1 MTIFKY
7 IILFYSFTFSANI
20 QAQKQA
26 DTIYNV
32 EDMTEDFKYLHKHLL
47 LNHPGIYKYTSKEN
61 WETIYQN
68 TLKKI
73 NVPLQNVK
81 YRLILREY
89 LANIKCGHTQVIP
102 SNKSL
107 KIFNKRKHFSAPF
120 KVAFLNNKIIVT
132 ENESNDSNLVKGTE
146 IKSINGNNALAIID
160 SIHLIQNADAGLSS
174 MKSFYGASQFQT
186 YYMAFFGEDSV
197 YHLKTITVNGDTQT
211 FNIKTKVALKN
222 KVKTPKIKY
231 DLFSQKLANFRIC
244 KGDTQTA
251 ILKIKGF
258 QLQNASKLYNM
269 AFEQIADQQI
279 KYLIID
285 LRGNGGG
292 NIIQASELI
301 SYISKDTFSY
311 GFARGKQGLTY
322 NSPFTQKAMYY
333 VSREMLDLFGNRK
346 TYNNNYNY
354 TFGYDK
360 KSLKKEKHFDGA
372 VFCIID
378 NGSFSAASFVAAY
391 AKHKAKAVL
400 VGQETAGTESGC
412 YAVNTPLMELP
423 YTKNFIRIPQYQF
436 KHILPIEDK
445 NRGVIPDIETVI
457 NSQTINSG
465 KDVEMDL
472 IWKLILENQK

>member
-1 MTIFKY
+1 MTFLKY
-7 IILFYSFTFSANI
+7 IILFYTFTLSVNI
-20 QAQKQA
+20 LAQKQV

-32 EDMTEDFKYLHKHLL
+32 EDMTEDFKYLHKHLMI
-47 LNHPGIYKYTSKEN
+47 NHPGIFKYTSKEN

-68 TLKKI
+68 TLKRI
-73 NVPLQNVK
+73 NEPLQNVK

-107 KIFNKRKHFSAPF
+107 KVFNKRKHNSVPF
-120 KVAFLNNKIIVT
+120 KVTFLKNKIIVT

-146 IKSINGNNALAIID
+146 ILSINGNEAHVIID
-160 SIHLIQNADAGLSS
+160 KINLIQNADAGLNS
-174 MKSFYGASQFQT
+174 MKSFYGAMQFQT
-186 YYMAFFGEDSV
+186 FYMAFYGEDSI
-197 YHLKTITVNGDTQT
+197 YHLKTIKLNGDSQT
-211 FNIKTKVALKN
+211 LNIKTKVAKKT
-222 KVKTPKIKY
+222 KVKAPPIKF
-231 DLFSQKLANFRIC
+231 DLFNQKLASFKIC

-258 QLQNASKLYNM
+258 QLQNASKLYNL
-269 AFEQIADQQI
+269 AFEQIAEQQI

-292 NIIQASELI
+292 SILQASELI

-322 NSPFTQKAMYY
+322 NSPFAQKAMYY
-333 VSREMLDLFGNRK
+333 VSRELLDIFGNRK
-346 TYNNNYNY
+346 TINNYYNY
-354 TFGYDK
+354 TFDYDK
-360 KSLKKEKHFDGA
+360 KSLKKEKHFNGA

-378 NGSFSAASFVAAY
+378 NGSFSAASYVAAY
-391 AKHKAKAVL
+391 AKHKAKAIL

-423 YTKNFIRIPQYQF
+423 YTKNYIRIPQYQF

-465 KDVEMDL
+465 KDIEMDL
-472 IWKLILENQK
+472 IWKLILENQN

>member
-1 MTIFKY
+1 MTILKY
-7 IILFYSFTFSANI
+7 IIFFYSFIFSINLL
-20 QAQKQA
+20 AQKQA
-26 DTIYNV
+26 DIIYNV
-32 EDMTEDFKYLHKHLL
+32 EDMTEDFMYLHKHLL

-107 KIFNKRKHFSAPF
+107 KIFNKRKHFSVPF

-146 IKSINGNNALAIID
+146 IKSINGNIASAIID

-174 MKSFYGASQFQT
+174 MKNFYGASLFQT
-186 YYMAFFGEDSV
+186 YYMAFYGEDSV
-197 YHLKTITVNGDTQT
+197 YHLKIITVNGDTQS
-211 FNIKTKVALKN
+211 FNVKTKVALKN
-222 KVKTPKIKY
+222 KVKSPKIKY
-231 DLFSQKLANFRIC
+231 DLMNQKLANFRIC
-244 KGDTQTA
+244 IGDTQTA
-251 ILKIKGF
+251 VLKIKGF

-269 AFEQIADQQI
+269 AFEQIAEQQI

-292 NIIQASELI
+292 SIMQASELI

-322 NSPFTQKAMYY
+322 KSPFKQKTIYY
-333 VSREMLDLFGNRK
+333 LSRVMLDIFGNRK

-354 TFGYDK
+354 TFDYNN
-360 KSLKKEKHFDGA
+360 KSLKEEKHFDGV

-423 YTKNFIRIPQYQF
+423 NTKNFVRIPQYQF

-445 NRGVIPDIETVI
+445 NRGLIPDVETVI

-465 KDVEMDL
+465 KDAEMDL
-472 IWKLILENQK
+472 IWKMIIDSQK

>member
-1 MTIFKY
+1 MKILKY
-7 IILFYSFTFSANI
+7 IILFYSFTLSQSIF
-20 QAQKQA
+20 AQKQA
-26 DTIYNV
+26 DIVYNV
-32 EDMTEDFKYLHKHLL
+32 DDMREDFKYLHEHLML
-47 LNHPGIYKYTSKEN
+47 SHPGIFKYTSKEN
-61 WETIYQN
+61 WEAIYQN
-68 TLKKI
+68 TLNKI

-81 YRLILREY
+81 YRLLLREY

-107 KIFNKRKHFSAPF
+107 KLFNKRKHFSVPF
-120 KVAFLNNKIIVT
+120 KVAFLKNKIIVT

-146 IKSINGNNALAIID
+146 ILTINGNSAVTIID
-160 SIHLIQNADAGLSS
+160 NINLIQSADAGLNS
-174 MKSFYGASQFQT
+174 MKNFYGAMQFQT
-186 YYMAFFGEDSV
+186 YYMAFYGEDSI
-197 YHLKTITVNGDTQT
+197 YKIKSLMLNGDTQI
-211 FNIKTKVALKN
+211 FIVKTKIDLKN
-222 KVKTPKIKY
+222 KVKVPKIKLN
-231 DLFSQKLANFRIC
+231 LFDQKLANFRIC

-258 QLQNASKLYNM
+258 QIQNASKLYNL
-269 AFEQIADQQI
+269 AFEQIADQQV

-285 LRGNGGG
+285 IRGNGGG
-292 NIIQASELI
+292 SIVQASELI

-322 NSPFTQKAMYY
+322 KSPFAQKAMYY
-333 VSREMLDLFGNRK
+333 VSRELLDLFGNRK
-346 TYNNNYNY
+346 TNNNNYHY
-354 TFGYDK
+354 TFDYDK
-360 KSLKKEKHFDGA
+360 KSLKKENHFNGA

-391 AKHKAKAVL
+391 AKHKAKAII

-423 YTKNFIRIPQYQF
+423 NTKNFIRIPQYQF

-445 NRGVIPDIETVI
+445 NRGVIPNIETVI

>member
-1 MTIFKY
+1 MTFLKY
-7 IILFYSFTFSANI
+7 IFLFYSLSLSLNI
-20 QAQKQA
+20 LAQKQA
-26 DTIYNV
+26 DTIYNM
-32 EDMTEDFKYLHKHLL
+32 EDMRSDFKYLHKHLL

-107 KIFNKRKHFSAPF
+107 KIFNKRIHFSAPF
-120 KVAFLNNKIIVT
+120 KVAFLNNKMIVT

-146 IKSINGNNALAIID
+146 IKSINGNSAIAIID
-160 SIHLIQNADAGLSS
+160 SIYLIQNADAGLSS
-174 MKSFYGASQFQT
+174 MKSFYGASLFQT
-186 YYMAFFGEDSV
+186 YYMAFFGEDSI
-197 YHLKTITVNGDTQT
+197 YSLNTITVNGDTQT
-211 FNIKTKVALKN
+211 FNVKKKVPLKN

-231 DLFSQKLANFRIC
+231 DLLNQKLANFHIC

-258 QLQNASKLYNM
+258 QLQNATKLYNL

-292 NIIQASELI
+292 SIVQASELI

-322 NSPFTQKAMYY
+322 KSPFKQKTIYY
-333 VSREMLDLFGNRK
+333 LSRVLLDIFGNRK

-354 TFGYDK
+354 TFDYNN

-423 YTKNFIRIPQYQF
+423 CTKNFIRIPQYHF
-436 KHILPIEDK
+436 KHILPIVDI
-445 NRGVIPDIETVI
+445 NRGVIPEIETVI

-472 IWKLILENQK
+472 IWKLILENQN